1 MTKRE
6 STASCKTLESWRS
19 VQSSYFF
26 SYSQILCKI
35 SPQLFVQDI
44 SCHARGTCTRPN
56 NFTALWRRLFI
67 HLLIGIGCKKDVD
80 GGHVFIKFSWPFEM
94 KTLIHL
100 LIGIGCK
107 KDVDGTVFLSKFFL
121 SKSTIWKE
129 KIFEHV
135 CVVLHERAYYLFK
148 WRQQTTLSFLL
159 LVPTTKLNDKGYDV
173 LHSSLESSVDKG
185 SCANVMEDGMVAPVS
200 LFAWLISHQPAVL
213 FSQNKSVTSKQ
224 PTVLFSQHKSAP
236 AKRTCW
242 KAGLGNDDSP
252 SEHTV
257 DEEVELI
264 SNGVGVKQQSET
276 SGAARGH
283 ESSTES
289 TLSTDKTS
297 TAHESTF
304 REKLMNPLFGRSSWI
319 HYKMNEFTSKK
330 RLKGQI
336 KTLYYNCI
344 MHCLITK

>member
-107 KDVDGTVFLSKFFL
+107 KDVDGTVFLSKFFYL
-121 SKSTIWKE
+121 SRPFE
-129 KIFEHV
+129 KK
-135 CVVLHERAYYLFK
+135 RYLNMFVWCCMK
-148 WRQQTTLSFLL
+148 
-159 LVPTTKLNDKGYDV
+159 
-173 LHSSLESSVDKG
+173 
-185 SCANVMEDGMVAPVS
+185 
-200 LFAWLISHQPAVL
+200 
-213 FSQNKSVTSKQ
+213 
-224 PTVLFSQHKSAP
+224 
-236 AKRTCW
+236 
-242 KAGLGNDDSP
+242 
-252 SEHTV
+252 
-257 DEEVELI
+257 ELI
-264 SNGVGVKQQSET
+264 IFS
-276 SGAARGH
+276 SGDNRQHYRSYCWYQLPSWTIRGMMFC
-283 ESSTES
+283 
-289 TLSTDKTS
+289 TLPWNHRLIR
-297 TAHESTF
+297 AHV
-304 REKLMNPLFGRSSWI
+304 LMSWR
-319 HYKMNEFTSKK
+319 MEW
-330 RLKGQI
+330 
-336 KTLYYNCI
+336 
-344 MHCLITK
+344 